1 MVIFDLHSKTHTMKK
16 LLTLFIIVSAFLCL
30 NTKSAKAQAPYVD
43 LLFAGD
49 SSWSSICSLQDSM
62 DFSLYGLALGYNIND
77 SILMNISFGDG
88 TDTSYYLILANGSQ
102 GYFWNDLFHTY
113 SNPGAY
119 SVQFIAT
126 GSNGS
131 ADTIV
136 DNTVLIATQ
145 CGDISGKLYV
155 DANGNCAYDSGETPI
170 QNYVVATYNGQDISY
185 AYSDANGDYY
195 LSVPAGFTY
204 VVTTPYFSPL
214 NVACPISGQ
223 YTILTTP
230 AIGKDFGIACNAQVD
245 LTVSIHGNGFRPN
258 TVTSL
263 WLTAWNKIISCSPPT
278 ATVTIDLD
286 PLLTYSSS
294 SVTPLSVTSS
304 QIIFNAGNLTGV
316 NLSDFAASISF
327 LTNPTANIGDTLCLT
342 ITVTPTAGDVNPADN
357 VLTVCLPVRNSCDPN
372 EKFEKHAGASTATV
386 APGTELDYTIMFQ
399 NLGNDDA
406 YDINVIDNLDAN
418 LDLTTLKITGYS
430 FAPSVF
436 ITGNTMKF
444 EFKNIHLPTA
454 SVNEPKSHGF
464 VSYKIKPKT
473 NTPLGTAI
481 NNTANIYFDFNA
493 PILTN
498 TVTDIINNT
507 VGLNTLTYTND
518 LVMFPNPA
526 SDYFTVQTG
535 VNALSTLTIYDV
547 TGRIIISKQEINDNQ
562 IISTRNLNA
571 GMYFISLVAKGITQ
585 TGKLTIK

>member
-1 MVIFDLHSKTHTMKK
+1 MKK
-16 LLTLFIIVSAFLCL
+16 LFTLFILVSAFICL
-30 NTKSAKAQAPYVD
+30 NTRPAKAQVPYVN

-49 SSWSSICSLQDSM
+49 SSWQSVCSLQDSM
-62 DFSLYGLALGYNIND
+62 DFSFYGTATGYNITD
-77 SILMNISFGDG
+77 SVLMNISFGDG
-88 TDTSYYLILANGSQ
+88 TDTSYYVILANGTT
-102 GYFWNDLFHTY
+102 YFWGDLFHTY

-136 DNTVLIATQ
+136 DNAVLIATQ

-170 QNYVVATYNGQDISY
+170 QNYVVATYNGQNISY
-185 AYSDANGDYY
+185 GYSDANGDYY
-195 LSVPAGFTY
+195 LSVPAGFNY
-204 VVTTPYFSPL
+204 IVTTPYFNTL
-214 NVACPISGQ
+214 NVACPASGQ
-223 YTILTTP
+223 YTITSIP
-230 AIGKDFGIACNAQVD
+230 AIGKDFGIACNSQVD
-245 LTVSIHGNGFRPN
+245 LTTSIHGNGFRPN
-258 TVTSL
+258 TVTTV
-263 WLTAWNKIISCSPPT
+263 WLSALNKIISCSPPN

-286 PLLTYSSS
+286 PKLTYSSS
-294 SVTPLSVTSS
+294 SEVPLSISS
-304 QIIFNAGNLTGV
+304 TQVVFNAGLLTGTTI
-316 NLSDFAASISF
+316 SDFSTSINF
-327 LTNPTANIGDTLCLT
+327 LTDPTANIGDTLCLT

-357 VLTVCLPVRNSCDPN
+357 VITVCLPVRNSCDPN

-418 LDLTTLKITGYS
+418 LDLSTLKITGYS

-444 EFKNIHLPTA
+444 EFKNIHLPA
-454 SVNEPKSHGF
+454 AIVNEPKSHGF

-507 VGLNTLTYTND
+507 VGLNTLSYTND

-526 SDYFTVQTG
+526 SDYFTVKAG
-535 VNALSTLTIYDV
+535 INALSTLTIYDV

-562 IISTRNLNA
+562 KISTKNLNA
-571 GMYFISLVAKGITQ
+571 GMYFVSLITKGITQ